1 MLSALG
7 TEEVAR
13 VRVGIGPPPAHVEA
27 VDFVLSGFRPGEVRV
42 MEEAVETAAGAV
54 EDWVRHG
61 IAFVMNRY
69 NQKKEEPP
77 KAESSS

>member
-1 MLSALG
+1 MN
-7 TEEVAR
+7 
-13 VRVGIGPPPAHVEA
+13 PK
-27 VDFVLSGFRPGEVRV
+27 DFVLSTFSAGER
-42 MEEAVETAAGAV
+42 AALAESLQRAADAV

-69 NQKKEEPP
+69 NPKAKEDRPP